1 MQLSGVVLAAGEG
14 RRLRPLTERW
24 PKPVL
29 PIDGRS
35 VIATLLRELR
45 AAGLSEV
52 TVVVGHLAEQV
63 ERLLG
68 DGSGFGLSIRYAKQ
82 PAPDGSADAVRRAVE
97 AGAEPPLLVAG
108 ADTVFSRGDI
118 GAAAAVWSAS
128 GAAGGL
134 GVRPVPSGELLH
146 RASVRASRGRVTG
159 FGSEVDDR
167 TGARALAAAPLWFL
181 DDRFVGRLE
190 GLPGPPYE
198 LAEAG
203 QRLLGAGETMLALD
217 LGPTR
222 DLTHPEDLARHN
234 FPYLG

>member
-1 MQLSGVVLAAGEG
+1 VLSGVVLAAGEG
-14 RRLRPLTERW
+14 RRLRPLTEHW
-24 PKPVL
+24 PKPIL
-29 PIDGRS
+29 PIDGRP
-35 VIATLLRELR
+35 VIATLLLELR

-63 ERLLG
+63 EGLLG
-68 DGSGFGLSIRYAKQ
+68 DGSGFGLSIRYAGQ
-82 PAPDGSADAVRRAVE
+82 PAPDGSADALRWALE

-108 ADTVFSRGDI
+108 ADTAFRRGDI
-118 GAAAAVWSAS
+118 RAAAAAWSAS

-134 GVRPVPSGELLH
+134 GVRPVAPRELGR
-146 RASVRASRGRVTG
+146 RAPVRASGGRVTALG
-159 FGSEVDDR
+159 GEADDR
-167 TGARALAAAPLWFL
+167 PGARKLAAAPLWFL
-181 DDRFVGRLE
+181 DDRFAGRLE

-203 QRLLGAGETMLALD
+203 RRLLATGETILALE

-222 DLTHPEDLARHN
+222 DLTHPEDVVRHN

>member
-1 MQLSGVVLAAGEG
+1 VQLSGVVLAAGEG

-68 DGSGFGLSIRYAKQ
+68 DGSGFGLSIRYAEQ

-97 AGAEPPLLVAG
+97 TGAEPPLLVAG

-134 GVRPVPSGELLH
+134 GVRPFPSGEPPP
-146 RASVRASRGRVTG
+146 RASVRASRGRVTA
-159 FGSEVDDR
+159 FGGEAGDR
-167 TGARALAAAPLWFL
+167 AGARKLVAAPLWFL
-181 DDRFVGRLE
+181 DDRFVGQLE

-203 QRLLGAGETMLALD
+203 RRLLEAGEAMLALD

-234 FPYLG
+234 FPSLG

>member
-29 PIDGRS
+29 PIDGRP

-45 AAGLSEV
+45 ASGLSEV
-52 TVVVGHLAEQV
+52 TVVVGHFAQQV

-68 DGSGFGLSIRYAKQ
+68 DGSGFGLSLRYATQ
-82 PAPDGSADAVRRAVE
+82 SAPDGSADAVRRAVE
-97 AGAEPPLLVAG
+97 TGAEPPLLVAG

-118 GAAAAVWSAS
+118 GVASSVWSAS

-134 GVRPVPSGELLH
+134 GVRPVPSGEPSR
-146 RASVRASRGRVTG
+146 RASVRASRGRVIG
-159 FGSEVDDR
+159 FGGEVDDR
-167 TGARALAAAPLWFL
+167 AGARMLAAAPLWFL
-181 DDRFVGRLE
+181 DDRFVGQLE

-203 QRLLGAGETMLALD
+203 RRLLGAGETMLALD

-222 DLTHPEDLARHN
+222 DLTHPEDLVRHN